1 MRVQLPGCF
10 RTWTFPLNIG
20 LSTLPVDSFMQCL
33 AYLLRGVPGFATDCT
48 CRLWCSGLTTCLLY
62 VGPLFG
68 NLVWNDNGFVSF
80 TKWRITFSLLLS
92 SFTYILMPHNV
103 AMIYFRLPFSMSQIV
118 LYFLHCTLVLSFYT
132 DVVLTRS
139 IHNLSYWTWITGDRL
154 NMNIPYRLT
163 SIGIPIVKIRL
174 SHDRLIFTLGILYL
188 VRRSLYWD
196 GVQQSTIHHIH
207 YCNVARVLSR
217 RQTPGTRLFVQQL
230 VQADNKGT
238 LMGKAGRCDEVI
250 MYICGRYPPCYQMVL
265 LMVVRKCPGSTLR
278 RPITVACGIRASD
291 GQA

>member
-1 MRVQLPGCF
+1 M
-10 RTWTFPLNIG
+10 FPHLDIPFEYWIEHVTCG
-20 LSTLPVDSFMQCL
+20 LLYAMLSLSTKGSSRLCNWLYLPSLV
-33 AYLLRGVPGFATDCT
+33 
-48 CRLWCSGLTTCLLY
+48 LWINHLPLY

-103 AMIYFRLPFSMSQIV
+103 AIIYFRLPFSMSQIV

-174 SHDRLIFTLGILYL
+174 SHDRLIFTLGIL
-188 VRRSLYWD
+188 
-196 GVQQSTIHHIH
+196 
-207 YCNVARVLSR
+207 
-217 RQTPGTRLFVQQL
+217 
-230 VQADNKGT
+230 
-238 LMGKAGRCDEVI
+238 
-250 MYICGRYPPCYQMVL
+250 
-265 LMVVRKCPGSTLR
+265 
-278 RPITVACGIRASD
+278 
-291 GQA
+291 